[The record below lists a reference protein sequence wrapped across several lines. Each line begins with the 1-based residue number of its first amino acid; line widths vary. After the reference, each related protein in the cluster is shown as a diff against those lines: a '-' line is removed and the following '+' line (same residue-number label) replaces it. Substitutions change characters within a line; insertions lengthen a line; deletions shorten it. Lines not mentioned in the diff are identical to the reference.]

1 MRKSISILLCLSLL
15 FGLSLNLNSQS
26 AEEEL
31 DQKELTKQFI
41 GNWVSD
47 WGNETVTSWEINPVG
62 NGYECSIYWEKEGQL
77 TLTDKGIMGFTSD
90 GLVIAAYVWSNEGL
104 LTCDYGKFESKNKI
118 TLERYNSL
126 QGQVVSIFE
135 FEFIDPE
142 KMKMV
147 WKRWGAEESREEA
160 QVTEHIFTKVR

>member
-1 MRKSISILLCLSLL
+1 MKNSISLLLYFLL
-15 FGLSLNLNSQS
+15 LTCLSLNLNSQS
-26 AEEEL
+26 AVEEL

-41 GNWVSD
+41 GNWVTN
-47 WGNETVTSWEINPVG
+47 WENGTVTSWEVNPVG
-62 NGYECSIYWEKEGQL
+62 NGYEISLIWEREGQL
-77 TLTDKGIMGFTSD
+77 TYTDKGIMGFTSD

-126 QGQVVSIFE
+126 HGQVVSIFE

-147 WKRWGAEESREEA
+147 WKKWGAEESREEA
-160 QVTEHIFTKVR
+160 QVTENIFTKVR